1 MDTLDCMQ
9 LFVRVVETGS
19 FTKAAERAS
28 VTTSQVSRAIGE
40 LESRL
45 RTRLLNRTTRRIS
58 LTEAGQRYF
67 ERSVAILSY
76 VEEAEAE
83 AADARAKPW
92 GKLRIHATTSFGL
105 HYMPPV
111 IAEYHQRFPE
121 VATELVLASRMPDIV
136 EEGYDIS
143 VAVTRQLPDSSLIAN
158 RIGTIHMIL
167 CASPEYLAQR
177 GAPASVKDLRQHT
190 CLHLTLP
197 DVPASHWPL
206 EGPDGI
212 VDHQF
217 ERTPFQVNAAE
228 ALQGAIAAGMGIGPL
243 PAAVALPG
251 LRAGTLKQVL
261 LDYRSSGN
269 HIYAIFASRQYVDA
283 KIRTLVELLKEAV
296 PLALKKHDLEVRM
309 LSEKNGIKR
318 SMPE

>member
-28 VTTSQVSRAIGE
+28 VTTPQVSRAVGE

-45 RTRLLNRTTRRIS
+45 RTRLLNRTTRRVS

-83 AADARAKPW
+83 AADARTKPW
-92 GKLRIHATTSFGL
+92 GKLRIHATLSFGQ
-105 HYMPPV
+105 HYLPPL
-111 IAEYHQRFPE
+111 IAEYHQRFPD
-121 VATELVLASRMPDIV
+121 VATQLVLAQRTPDIV

-158 RIGTIHMIL
+158 RIGTTHIIL

-177 GAPASVKDLRQHT
+177 GAPGGVEDLRQHT

-212 VDHQF
+212 VVHQF
-217 ERTPFQVNAAE
+217 EQTPFQVNAAE
-228 ALQGAIAAGMGIGPL
+228 ALEGAIGAGMGIGPL
-243 PAAVALPG
+243 PVAVALPG
-251 LRAGTLKQVL
+251 LRGGTLRQVL
-261 LDYRSSGN
+261 PDYRLSGN
-269 HIYAIFASRQYVDA
+269 HIYAIFASRHYVDA

-296 PLALKKHDLEVRM
+296 PLALKKHDLEVKM
-309 LSEKNGIKR
+309 LSEKNGINR
-318 SMPE
+318 